1 MQDIA
6 GRTGLS
12 KVENIR
18 SSTVVHKKEEDEK
31 EVTDEDGKDEKE
43 EEETWQALT
52 SGNDATSPTLT
63 QPAILEA
70 QPPFPLPFPPLAAFP
85 PNLFPGGVPLPS
97 LRALPAPPQGFPFLR
112 AVSPTELRRALTS
125 PVHTMHPHLPDKTT
139 CQICFR
145 EFASNSALKIHVRS
159 HNKERP
165 FKCNVCSKGFT
176 TKVCSKLRIN

>member
-18 SSTVVHKKEEDEK
+18 SSTVVHNKGEDEK

-43 EEETWQALT
+43 EEETRQALT
-52 SGNDATSPTLT
+52 SGNDATSPTLI

-70 QPPFPLPFPPLAAFP
+70 QPPLPLPFPPLAAFP
-85 PNLFPGGVPLPS
+85 PNLFPGG

-112 AVSPTELRRALTS
+112 AVFPTELKMALTL
-125 PVHTMHPHLPDKTT
+125 PVHTMHPLLPHKTT

-176 TKVCSKLRIN
+176 TKVSSKLD